1 MYHSFDYHD
10 DVYSVRPEV
19 FRAQLRA
26 LRAAGF
32 TPIELHQVIDA
43 MDHGAALP
51 AHPVAITIDDARE
64 SQKVAIEILR
74 DEGFP
79 ATLFVPSGWHELP
92 VSYVVQLDRDGL
104 EIGGHTVW
112 HANLVRTP
120 DKRSE
125 IGDGKKTVEG
135 WLGHALVGF
144 AFPYGAY
151 RPADFAEVKARGFQ
165 YAVTIRQGVALRA
178 NERYQWPRLLISND
192 DPNGLVKRLQ
202 GMIKQAQ
209 AGEEPAA
216 PSHFGDD

>member
-1 MYHSFDYHD
+1 PPTATPDPQTATLSPSPTPPAVVYAPILMYHSFDCHD

-26 LRAAGF
+26 LKAAGF

-64 SQKVAIEILR
+64 SQKVAIEILK

-104 EIGGHTVW
+104 EIGG
-112 HANLVRTP
+112 
-120 DKRSE
+120 
-125 IGDGKKTVEG
+125 
-135 WLGHALVGF
+135 
-144 AFPYGAY
+144 
-151 RPADFAEVKARGFQ
+151 
-165 YAVTIRQGVALRA
+165 
-178 NERYQWPRLLISND
+178 
-192 DPNGLVKRLQ
+192 
-202 GMIKQAQ
+202 
-209 AGEEPAA
+209 
-216 PSHFGDD
+216 